1 MRRPLLSCLL
11 LAGLLSGM
19 HVAVLADATVG
30 SAPPAA
36 GFPNRAVRIIV
47 NFPAG
52 GTADVLPRIVS
63 QKLSEK
69 WGQPVIVENRPG
81 AGGNIGAEA
90 VAKSAPDGYTL
101 LATPPAPLAINQNLY
116 KSLPFAPDRF
126 TPVTILAA
134 VPNVLAVKSALPVAS
149 TKDFIALARQDQGK
163 VAVATQGNGT
173 TSHLTAAMFATQAG
187 VQFVFVPYKGTA
199 PALTDL
205 MGGQVDAFFDNI
217 GSMHNHHKSGKARI
231 LAVASRKR
239 SPLLPN
245 VPTISETGLPGFDSS
260 TWFAVV
266 APPGTPP
273 EIAQKINGAIVEAL
287 KLPDVQ
293 QKFIELGAEIVGNS
307 PSDTADFIASER
319 VRWKKVIDTA
329 NVKQE

>member
-1 MRRPLLSCLL
+1 MKRFFSSLL
-11 LAGLLSGM
+11 LAGLLSGA
-19 HVAVLADATVG
+19 HAAALADA
-30 SAPPAA
+30 AA
-36 GFPNRAVRIIV
+36 GFPSRSVRIIV

-52 GTADVLPRIVS
+52 GTADVLPRIVA

-69 WGQPVIVENRPG
+69 WGQSVIVENRPG
-81 AGGNIGAEA
+81 AGGNIGADA
-90 VAKSAPDGYTL
+90 VAKAAPDGYTL

-116 KSLPFAPDRF
+116 QTLPFVPERF

-134 VPNVLAVKSALPVAS
+134 VPNVLAVRTTLPTA
-149 TKDFIALARQDQGK
+149 TPKDFIAYARHEAGK
-163 VAVATQGNGT
+163 VNVATQGNGT
-173 TSHLTAAMFATQAG
+173 TSHLTGAMFAAQAG

-217 GSMHNHHKSGKARI
+217 SSMIGQHKAGKAKI
-231 LAVASRKR
+231 LAVASRQR
-239 SPLLPN
+239 NPLLPN
-245 VPTISETGLPGFDSS
+245 VPTLAEAALPGFESV

-273 EIAQKINGAIVEAL
+273 EIAQKINSAIVEVL

-293 QKFIELGAEIVGNS
+293 QKFGDQGAEVVGNS
-307 PSDTADFIASER
+307 PKEMGDFIANER
-319 VRWKKVIDTA
+319 VRWKKVISTA
-329 NVKQE
+329 NVTMN